1 MEKCPLV
8 SIIITTYNRPFLLSY
23 AIQSIL
29 NQTYTYYEIIVIND
43 YGADVWNVIKS
54 FQSTKIRYLSH
65 IKNSGLP
72 FARNTGMQV
81 SNGEILCYLDD
92 DDLFLENHLEV
103 LVEAY
108 RHNEVNVVYTDAL
121 LVFERIINNTR
132 RIIST
137 KKMFDIPN
145 YTYEQLQIQNFIP
158 INTISHK
165 KNILSE
171 TGMFMES
178 LSSLEDWEFLLRMG
192 KNNNFH
198 HVQCNTVEVRRHEN
212 DQSNMLSKEQM
223 KAPKMYKNI
232 YNLHTSNQNH
242 YIEYQRSLVILR
254 IIKDN
259 IVIKKSLGFIFSQLP
274 LIIKEIGKFTY
285 YWGLS
290 MLKTKREQD
299 D

>member
-1 MEKCPLV
+1 MEKRPLI
-8 SIIITTYNRPFLLSY
+8 SIILTTYNRPFLLFY

-29 NQTYTYYEIIVIND
+29 NQTYTHYEIIVIND
-43 YGADVWNVIKS
+43 CGTDVWDIIKT

-72 FARNTGMQV
+72 FARNTGIQI

-108 RHNEVNVVYTDAL
+108 RHNDVNVVYTDAL

-132 RIIST
+132 KVIST

-171 TGMFMES
+171 VGMFMET

-192 KNNNFH
+192 KNNTFH
-198 HVQCNTVEVRRHEN
+198 HVQRHTVEVRRHEN
-212 DQSNMLSKEQM
+212 DQNNMLSKEQM

-232 YNLHTSNQNH
+232 YNLHTSNHNH
-242 YIEYQRSLVILR
+242 YIDYQRSLVILR

-259 IVIKKSLGFIFSQLP
+259 IIIKKSLGFIFSQLL
-274 LIIKEIGKFTY
+274 LIVKEIGNFTY
-285 YWGLS
+285 HWVLS
-290 MLKTKREQD
+290 RLKNQKRTR
-299 D
+299 

>member
-1 MEKCPLV
+1 MEKRPLI
-8 SIIITTYNRPFLLSY
+8 SIILTTYNRPFLLFY

-29 NQTYTYYEIIVIND
+29 NQTYTHYEIIVIND
-43 YGADVWNVIKS
+43 CGTDVWDIIKA

-65 IKNSGLP
+65 IKNSGSP
-72 FARNTGMQV
+72 FARNTGIQI

-108 RHNEVNVVYTDAL
+108 RHNDVNVVYTDAL

-132 RIIST
+132 KVIST

-171 TGMFMES
+171 VGMFMET

-192 KNNNFH
+192 KNNTFH
-198 HVQCNTVEVRRHEN
+198 HVQRHTVEVRRHEN
-212 DQSNMLSKEQM
+212 DQNNMLSKEQM

-232 YNLHTSNQNH
+232 YNLHTSNHNH
-242 YIEYQRSLVILR
+242 YIDYQRSLVILR

-259 IVIKKSLGFIFSQLP
+259 IIIKKSLGFIFSQLL
-274 LIIKEIGKFTY
+274 LIVKEIGNFTY
-285 YWGLS
+285 HWVLS
-290 MLKTKREQD
+290 RLKNQKRTR
-299 D
+299 